1 MAFNPVRPFW
11 PYLKPY
17 KKHVFVGLLLLLGA
31 QAVTAAIP
39 MLLKWAIDTAK
50 IGLEKGDRF
59 NGITDTLTG
68 TLSGDL
74 AFYGSVM
81 AGLAV
86 IQWVMSFGMRW
97 YIVAMSRLVE
107 RDIRTLYVRHLVRLP
122 MAFFQGQRVGDLMAR
137 ALNDVEAIQRFLY
150 HAFRM
155 VMQAS
160 ITFILSLV
168 LMCMIDWEL
177 AIYSLA
183 PMPVMVLAARWVG
196 RKMRQGYRRVQE
208 QFAVMTSKIQ
218 ENLSGIRVVKAYA
231 RGEREMGEFSDMND
245 EYVLRNRHLVNI
257 RSLFYPFTFLLNG
270 VSMLVILWLGGLR
283 VIDGALTLGAF
294 VAFNTY
300 LIRLSRPMMMLGRIV
315 DEQQRAEA
323 SMARIQAVLNYEP
336 QNYGQYD
343 PAADEVKGEIE
354 FRDVSFAYD
363 AEPVLKH
370 INLKIPAGSKVAFV
384 GRVGAGKSTLARL
397 IPRLM
402 DVTEGDILIDGE
414 SIREMPLAKIRSAI
428 GYVPQETFLFSDT
441 IRENVAVGTFD
452 IEDGAV
458 EEATEVSQLAPDLDV
473 LPRRLETIVGE
484 RGVTLSGGQKQRTA
498 IARAVIREPKI
509 LILDDALSSVD
520 TNTEEEILRRLKG
533 VMASRTTLVIA
544 HRVSSVK
551 DADHIV
557 VMDEGEIVEQGSH
570 DELVELGG
578 IYADM
583 YQRQHLAEELDEM

>member
-1 MAFNPVRPFW
+1 MAYNPIRPFW

-17 KKHVFVGLLLLLGA
+17 RKHIFLGLLLLLGA
-31 QAVTAAIP
+31 QAVTATIP

-50 IGLEKGDRF
+50 IGLEKGDAF

-74 AFYGSVM
+74 AFYGGIM

-86 IQWVMSFGMRW
+86 FQWVVSFGMRW
-97 YIVAMSRLVE
+97 YTVAMSRLVE
-107 RDIRTLYVRHLVRLP
+107 RDIRTLYVRHLVKLP

-155 VMQAS
+155 SLQATL
-160 ITFILSLV
+160 TFFLSLGV
-168 LMCMIDWEL
+168 MCYIDWEL

-231 RGEREMGEFSDMND
+231 RGEREMDEFTVMND

-323 SMARIQAVLNYEP
+323 SMARIQAVLDYAP
-336 QNYGQYD
+336 QDYGQYD
-343 PAADEVKGEIE
+343 PEADEVKGEIE

-363 AEPVLKH
+363 GEPVLKH
-370 INLKIPAGSKVAFV
+370 ISLKIAAGSKVAFV
-384 GRVGAGKSTLARL
+384 GRVGSGKSTLARL

-402 DVTEGDILIDGE
+402 NVTDGDILIDGE

-441 IRENVAVGTFD
+441 IRENVAVGTID
-452 IEDGAV
+452 VKDGAV

-498 IARAVIREPKI
+498 IARAVIREPRI

-520 TNTEEEILRRLKG
+520 TNTEEEILRRLRG

-557 VMDEGEIVEQGSH
+557 VMEDGEIVEQGAH
-570 DELVELGG
+570 NDLVDLGG

>member
-1 MAFNPVRPFW
+1 MAYNPIRPFW

-17 KKHVFVGLLLLLGA
+17 KTYVIVGLLLLLGS
-31 QAVTAAIP
+31 QIITALIP
-39 MLLKWAIDTAK
+39 KILEWAIDTAK
-50 IGLEKGDRF
+50 MGLEGDDF
-59 NGITDTLTG
+59 NRVTDTVTG

-74 AFYGSVM
+74 AFYGSIL
-81 AGLAV
+81 AGFAV
-86 IQWVMSFGMRW
+86 IQWLMSFGMRW
-97 YIVAMSRLVE
+97 YTVAMSRLVE
-107 RDIRTLYVRHLVRLP
+107 RDIRTLYVRHLVKLP
-122 MAFFQGQRVGDLMAR
+122 MSFFQGQRVGDLMAR
-137 ALNDVEAIQRFLY
+137 ALNDVEAVQRFMY

-155 VMQAS
+155 SMQATLS
-160 ITFILSLV
+160 FFLSLGF
-168 LMCMIDWEL
+168 MCYIDWEL

-183 PMPVMVLAARWVG
+183 PMPIMVLAARWVG

-231 RGEREMGEFSDMND
+231 RGEREIDGFVELND

-323 SMARIQAVLNYEP
+323 SMARIQAVLDVDP
-336 QNYGQYD
+336 QDYGTID
-343 PAADEVKGEIE
+343 PAADEVAGEIE
-354 FRDVSFAYD
+354 FRNVSFAYD
-363 AEPVLKH
+363 DQVVLQN
-370 INLKIPAGSKVAFV
+370 INLKIPSGSKVALV
-384 GRVGAGKSTLARL
+384 GRVGAGKSTLAKL

-402 DVTEGDILIDGE
+402 DVTEGEILIDGQNVND
-414 SIREMPLAKIRSAI
+414 IPLSKIRSAI
-428 GYVPQETFLFSDT
+428 GYVPQETFLFSET
-441 IRENVAVGTFD
+441 IRENVAVGTF
-452 IEDGAV
+452 EVANGKV
-458 EEATEVSQLAPDLDV
+458 ETATEISQLAPDLDV
-473 LPRRLETIVGE
+473 LPQRLETIVGE

-520 TNTEEEILRRLKG
+520 TNTEEEILRRLRG

-544 HRVSSVK
+544 HRVSTVQ

-557 VMDEGEIVEQGSH
+557 VLEDGEIAEQGSH

-583 YQRQHLAEELDEM
+583 YQRQHLAEELDEL

>member
-1 MAFNPVRPFW
+1 MAYNPVRPFW

-17 KKHVFVGLLLLLGA
+17 KVKLLVGLLMLLGT
-31 QAVTAAIP
+31 QGITAFIP
-39 MLLKWAIDTAK
+39 WILKWAIDTAK
-50 IGLEKGDRF
+50 SGLDNMEGF
-59 NGITDTLTG
+59 NAVTDTLTG

-74 AFYGSVM
+74 ALYGSLM

-86 IQWVMSFGMRW
+86 MQWFMSYGMRW
-97 YIVAMSRLVE
+97 YIVSMSRLVE
-107 RDIRTLYVRHLVRLP
+107 RDIRAMYVRHLVMLP
-122 MAFFQGQRVGDLMAR
+122 LSFFQSQRVGDLMAR

-155 VMQAS
+155 ALQATLS
-160 ITFILSLV
+160 FFLSLAF
-168 LMCMIDWEL
+168 MCSIDWEL

-183 PMPVMVLAARWVG
+183 PMPIMVLAARWVG
-196 RKMRQGYRRVQE
+196 RRMRQGYRRVQE

-231 RGEREMGEFSDMND
+231 RGDREIGDFSEMND
-245 EYVLRNRHLVNI
+245 EYVARNRQLVNI
-257 RSLFYPFTFLLNG
+257 RSVFFPFTFLLNG

-323 SMARIQAVLNYEP
+323 SMARIQAVLDAKP
-336 QNYGQYD
+336 QDFGEEAPD
-343 PAADEVKGEIE
+343 VEDVTGEIE
-354 FRDVSFAYD
+354 FRNVSFAYD
-363 AEPVLKH
+363 GQPVLKN
-370 INLKIPAGSKVAFV
+370 INLKIPAGSKVALV

-402 DVTEGDILIDGE
+402 DVTEGEILIDGQNLRD
-414 SIREMPLAKIRSAI
+414 IPLVKIRSAI
-428 GYVPQETFLFSDT
+428 GFVPQETFLFSDT
-441 IRENVAVGTFD
+441 IRENVAIGTLQVAN
-452 IEDGAV
+452 GKV
-458 EEATEVSQLAPDLDV
+458 EEATEISQLAPDLEV
-473 LPRRLETIVGE
+473 LPNRLETIVGE

-498 IARAVIREPKI
+498 IARSVIREPKI

-520 TNTEEEILRRLKG
+520 TKTEEEILKRLRG

-544 HRVSSVK
+544 HRVSTVH

-557 VMDEGEIVEQGSH
+557 VLEDGEIAEQGTH
-570 DELVELGG
+570 DELVALDG

>member
-1 MAFNPVRPFW
+1 MAYNPIRPFW

-17 KKHVFVGLLLLLGA
+17 RLKLIVGLFMLLGT
-31 QAVTAAIP
+31 QAISGAIP
-39 MLLKWAIDTAK
+39 WILKWAIDTAK
-50 IGLEKGDRF
+50 LGLEKGDLF
-59 NGITDTLTG
+59 NGATDTFTG

-74 AFYGSVM
+74 AFYGSLM

-86 IQWVMSFGMRW
+86 IQWLMSYGMRW
-97 YIVAMSRLVE
+97 YIVAMSRYVE

-122 MAFFQGQRVGDLMAR
+122 MSFFQSQRVGDLMAR

-155 VMQAS
+155 SLQATL
-160 ITFILSLV
+160 TFFISLI
-168 LMCMIDWEL
+168 LMCSIDWEL
-177 AIYSLA
+177 AIYALA
-183 PMPVMVLAARWVG
+183 PMPVMVLSARWVA
-196 RKMRQGYRRVQE
+196 RHMRQGYRRVQE

-231 RGEREMGEFSDMND
+231 RGDREIGDFSGMND
-245 EYVLRNRHLVNI
+245 EYVARNRHLVNI

-283 VIDGALTLGAF
+283 VIDDVITLGAF

-300 LIRLSRPMMMLGRIV
+300 LIRMSRPMMMLGRIV
-315 DEQQRAEA
+315 DEMQRAEA
-323 SMARIQAVLNYEP
+323 SMARIQAVLDAKP
-336 QNYGQYD
+336 QDYGTFD
-343 PAADEVKGEIE
+343 PESDAVVGEIE
-354 FRDVSFAYD
+354 FRNVSFAYD
-363 AEPVLKH
+363 DHKVLKD

-384 GRVGAGKSTLARL
+384 GRVGSGKSTLAKL
-397 IPRLM
+397 VPRLM
-402 DVTEGDILIDGE
+402 DVTEGEILIDGE
-414 SIREMPLAKIRSAI
+414 PLRDMPLAKIRQSI

-441 IRENVAVGTFD
+441 IRENVAIGT
-452 IEDGAV
+452 EGVANGQV
-458 EEATEVSQLAPDLDV
+458 EAATEVSQLAPDLDV
-473 LPRRLETIVGE
+473 LPKRLETIVGE

-520 TNTEEEILRRLKG
+520 TRTEEEILKRLRG
-533 VMASRTTLVIA
+533 VMAARTTLVIG
-544 HRVSSVK
+544 HRVSTVK

-557 VMDEGEIVEQGSH
+557 VMEDGEIVEQGTH
-570 DELVELGG
+570 DDLVDRGG

>member
-1 MAFNPVRPFW
+1 MAYNPIRPFW

-17 KKHVFVGLLLLLGA
+17 KTYVIVGLLLLLGS

-39 MLLKWAIDTAK
+39 LILKWAIDTAK
-50 IGLEKGDRF
+50 LGLEKGDLF
-59 NGITDTLTG
+59 NGVTDSLTG
-68 TLSGDL
+68 TLRGDL
-74 AFYGSVM
+74 AFYGGLMV
-81 AGLAV
+81 GLAV
-86 IQWVMSFGMRW
+86 VQWLMSFGMRW

-107 RDIRTLYVRHLVRLP
+107 RDIRTQYVRHLVRLP
-122 MAFFQGQRVGDLMAR
+122 MAFFQSQRVGDLMAR
-137 ALNDVEAIQRFLY
+137 ALNDVEAVQRFMY

-155 VMQAS
+155 SLQATMS
-160 ITFILSLV
+160 FVLSLI

-196 RKMRQGYRRVQE
+196 RKMRHGYRRVQE

-231 RGEREMGEFSDMND
+231 RGEREIEGFSDMND

-323 SMARIQAVLNYEP
+323 SMARIQAVLDVP
-336 QNYGQYD
+336 QQDFGTYD
-343 PAADEVKGEIE
+343 PAADEVVGEIE
-354 FRDVSFAYD
+354 FRNVSFAYD
-363 AEPVLKH
+363 GKPVIKN
-370 INLKIPAGSKVAFV
+370 INLKIPSGSKVALV

-402 DVTEGDILIDGE
+402 DVTQGDILIDGQ
-414 SIREMPLAKIRSAI
+414 SIRDIPLAKIRSAI

-441 IRENVAVGTFD
+441 IRENVAVGV
-452 IEDGAV
+452 DGVADGQV
-458 EEATEVSQLAPDLDV
+458 ETATEVSQLAPDLDV
-473 LPRRLETIVGE
+473 LPKRLETIVGE

-520 TNTEEEILRRLKG
+520 TNTEEEILRRLRG
-533 VMASRTTLVIA
+533 IMSSRTTLVVA
-544 HRVSSVK
+544 HRVSTVQ

-557 VMDEGEIVEQGSH
+557 VLDEGEIVEQGSH
-570 DELVELGG
+570 DELVALGG

-583 YQRQHLAEELDEM
+583 YQRQHLVEELDEM

>member
-343 PAADEVKGEIE
+343 PAADGVNGEIE
-354 FRDVSFAYD
+354 FRDVSFTYD

>member
-1 MAFNPVRPFW
+1 M
-11 PYLKPY
+11 
-17 KKHVFVGLLLLLGA
+17 GLFLLIGS

-39 MLLKWAIDTAK
+39 MILKWAIDTAK
-50 IGLEKGDRF
+50 FGLENGDLF
-59 NGITDTLTG
+59 NAATDTITG

-86 IQWVMSFGMRW
+86 IQWLTSFGMRW
-97 YIVAMSRLVE
+97 YISAMSRHVE
-107 RDIRTLYVRHLVRLP
+107 RDIRTLFVRHLVKLP
-122 MAFFQGQRVGDLMAR
+122 MAFFQSQRVGDLMAR
-137 ALNDVEAIQRFLY
+137 ALNDVESIQRFMY

-155 VMQAS
+155 SLQATLS
-160 ITFILSLV
+160 FFMSLV
-168 LMCMIDWEL
+168 LMCLIDWEL

-183 PMPVMVLAARWVG
+183 PMPVMVISARWVG
-196 RKMRQGYRRVQE
+196 RRMRNGYRRVQE
-208 QFAVMTSKIQ
+208 QFATMTSKIQ

-231 RGEREMGEFSDMND
+231 RGARETDEFSDMND

-257 RSLFYPFTFLLNG
+257 RSLFYPFTALLNG

-283 VIDGALTLGAF
+283 VIDGALSLGAF

-323 SMARIQAVLNYEP
+323 SMARIQAVLNAEP
-336 QNYGQYD
+336 QDYGTID
-343 PAADEVKGEIE
+343 PSADEVVGEIE
-354 FRDVSFAYD
+354 FRNVSFTYD
-363 AEPVLKH
+363 REPVLKN
-370 INLKIPAGSKVAFV
+370 INLKIPSGSKVALV
-384 GRVGAGKSTLARL
+384 GRVGSGKSTLARL

-402 DVTEGDILIDGE
+402 DVTEGDLLIDGQPVGE
-414 SIREMPLAKIRSAI
+414 IPLSKIRSAI
-428 GYVPQETFLFSDT
+428 GYVPQETFLFSET
-441 IRENVAVGTFD
+441 LRENVAVGTL
-452 IEDGAV
+452 EVVNGKV
-458 EEATEVSQLAPDLDV
+458 EEATEISQLAPDLDA
-473 LPRRLETIVGE
+473 LPHRLETIVGE

-520 TNTEEEILRRLKG
+520 TNTEEEILRRLRG

-544 HRVSSVK
+544 HRVSTVQ
-551 DADHIV
+551 DADLIV
-557 VMDEGEIVEQGSH
+557 VLEEGEIVEQGSH
-570 DELVELGG
+570 DELVDFGG